1 MDVKRF
7 DFSIQLEETG
17 RRIDELRK
25 QKGYT
30 VKDIQSVM
38 GFEQPQAI
46 YKWLRGKSLP
56 STDNLLILSRLL
68 GVSIN
73 YILVGDE
80 DFSLSGFSRGRRE
93 RRLVA

>member
-1 MDVKRF
+1 MNVTYPG
-7 DFSIQLEETG
+7 FSIQLEEIG
-17 RRIDELRK
+17 RRIDDLRK

-30 VKDIQSVM
+30 VKDIQTVM

-56 STDNLLILSRLL
+56 STDNLLILSWLFD
-68 GVSIN
+68 VSIN

-80 DFSLSGFSRGRRE
+80 DFSIFGFFHARSKK
-93 RRLVA
+93 RLAA